1 MRPLSIH
8 LLAFMLL
15 LLLPALAAAFEPA
28 RIVVVPGPVSA
39 TQLRLEVSGIWPDT
53 CTPQLASVSSQGRDV
68 RLLAVRESA
77 GCRSTPTPYAFS
89 TEAFEPQQL
98 LPGEGIHR
106 VRLLI
111 EDADGSSGRLAG
123 FALLQDGTQTAAT
136 LETGFWWAEQ
146 GGEFDGGPGLGLSV
160 ETQAGLISL
169 SAMGYDAEGRSAWY
183 FGAGELHDGI
193 ARLELGQFEG
203 GAGPFSGYAAPE
215 SIRFSGWVDVE
226 VQSPSRA
233 VLWFSRVDA
242 GGTALELKP
251 LSITRFSFAQNPG
264 EALLGRWLVAG
275 SQASERD
282 SRWLHF
288 SRSEEFE
295 GGFVLHEADGQARLQ
310 CDLPG
315 GLSAATPSICRLEL
329 DDGDAIEFS
338 EIGLRR
344 LAGWD
349 AELRRTVA
357 VRLD

>member
-28 RIVVVPGPVSA
+28 RIVVVPDPVSA

-160 ETQAGLISL
+160 EP
-169 SAMGYDAEGRSAWY
+169 R
-183 FGAGELHDGI
+183 
-193 ARLELGQFEG
+193 
-203 GAGPFSGYAAPE
+203 PE
-215 SIRFSGWVDVE
+215 
-226 VQSPSRA
+226 
-233 VLWFSRVDA
+233 
-242 GGTALELKP
+242 
-251 LSITRFSFAQNPG
+251 
-264 EALLGRWLVAG
+264 
-275 SQASERD
+275 
-282 SRWLHF
+282 
-288 SRSEEFE
+288 
-295 GGFVLHEADGQARLQ
+295 
-310 CDLPG
+310 
-315 GLSAATPSICRLEL
+315 
-329 DDGDAIEFS
+329 
-338 EIGLRR
+338 
-344 LAGWD
+344 
-349 AELRRTVA
+349 
-357 VRLD
+357 